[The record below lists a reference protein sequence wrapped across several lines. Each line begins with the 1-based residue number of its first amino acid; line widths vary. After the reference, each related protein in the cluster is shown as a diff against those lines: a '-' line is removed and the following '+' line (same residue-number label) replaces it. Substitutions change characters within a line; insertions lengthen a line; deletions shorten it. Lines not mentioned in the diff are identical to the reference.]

1 MFTESDFKDY
11 DDMDIIMTE
20 KDAVK
25 CKSFAKE
32 NFWYLPIYADVEEGL
47 FNQMIKKLRIKLNG

>member
-1 MFTESDFKDY
+1 
-11 DDMDIIMTE
+11 MDIIMTE
-20 KDAVK
+20 KDAVN